1 MLADEVVLIVVN
13 VNAAETVVRVFV
25 AVAVAAVNEFD
36 WFAADD
42 DGDDDATEADYVW
55 FVMV

>member
-1 MLADEVVLIVVN
+1 MVLIVVY

-25 AVAVAAVNEFD
+25 AVAAAVNEVD

-42 DGDDDATEADYVW
+42 DDDATEADYVL

>member
-1 MLADEVVLIVVN
+1 MVLIVVN

-36 WFAADD
+36 WFADDDDD
-42 DGDDDATEADYVW
+42 DGATEADYVL